1 MSHLNSKMQHKRH
14 RPILPMSAKFIL
26 LKLSGKSPTLVSQ
39 LYSSATKK
47 TAILST
53 NAGYILLVTGYVSK
67 GYPDK
72 GEC

>member
-1 MSHLNSKMQHKRH
+1 
-14 RPILPMSAKFIL
+14 

-53 NAGYILLVTGYVSK
+53 NAGYILLVTGCVNK